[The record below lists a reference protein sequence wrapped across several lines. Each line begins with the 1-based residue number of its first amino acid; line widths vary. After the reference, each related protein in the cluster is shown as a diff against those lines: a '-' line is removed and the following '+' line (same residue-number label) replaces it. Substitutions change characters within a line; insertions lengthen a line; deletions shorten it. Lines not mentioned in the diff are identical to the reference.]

1 MNFVCDAP
9 EGKAWFQIE
18 TEAEAALES
27 VAMKHAVEK
36 YFRREWDKALQ
47 SYKPTSPSFIER
59 DIGIKAHVRRT
70 MPLFVTLRDREGNA
84 LATAMLPALGRNE
97 PSFRMIIVGPENADP
112 YVLHGTAIEALAKHF
127 GLKLERERCFPY
139 GR

>member
-1 MNFVCDAP
+1 MDFVCDAP
-9 EGKAWFQIE
+9 NGKAWFQIE

-27 VAMKHAVEK
+27 AAMRHAVEK

-47 SYKPTSPSFIER
+47 TYKPTSPSFIEH
-59 DIGIKAHVRRT
+59 DIGIKAHAKRT
-70 MPLFVTLRDREGNA
+70 MPLFLTLRDKEGNA
-84 LATAMLPALGRNE
+84 LATAMLPPLGRNE
-97 PSFRMIIVGPENADP
+97 PSFRMIVVGPENADP
-112 YVLHGTAIEALAKHF
+112 YVLHAAAIEGLGKHF